1 MSVFEDSLQKLK
13 IRLADIEIS
22 AATIMK
28 VLRFAM
34 EIVEATQLKGE
45 AQMQLCKK
53 MVRIIVVD
61 APITDEKEKLLLG
74 MIDQDIL
81 EHTIELVV
89 DATQGHLDINAVAQ
103 ITKSCCLPL
112 FR

>member
-13 IRLADIEIS
+13 IRLTDIEIS

-61 APITDEKEKLLLG
+61 APITDEKEKLLL
-74 MIDQDIL
+74 DIYYRFSVIL
-81 EHTIELVV
+81 L
-89 DATQGHLDINAVAQ
+89 A
-103 ITKSCCLPL
+103 LPVS
-112 FR
+112 FFK

>member
-13 IRLADIEIS
+13 TRLADVEIS
-22 AATIMK
+22 ATTIME

-34 EIVEATQLKGE
+34 ELVETTQLKGE
-45 AQMQLCKK
+45 EQTQLCKK
-53 MVRIIVVD
+53 LVRTVVVD
-61 APITDEKEKLLLG
+61 APISDDKEKLLLD

-81 EHTIELVV
+81 EHTIKLVV
-89 DATQGHLDINAVAQ
+89 HATQGHLDINTVAQ
-103 ITKSCCLPL
+103 ITKTCCLPF